1 MISSIL
7 GVCSSSPIFTSSW
20 DGAERN
26 DSVREEDPVDSGLKS
41 GLRPPYRLFR
51 VCLGFSAGVSSRD
64 MVLDLRNV
72 L

>member
-1 MISSIL
+1 M
-7 GVCSSSPIFTSSW
+7 
-20 DGAERN
+20 
-26 DSVREEDPVDSGLKS
+26 DSGLKS

-51 VCLGFSAGVSSRD
+51 VCLGFSVGVSSRD